1 MNRYNLSKRLSK
13 VVNLVEPA
21 AFLVDIGCDHGFVS
35 IDLVSSGK
43 VKKALCTDINEG
55 PLERAK
61 GHIKDY
67 CLEDKISTLLSDGLL
82 SIVNNIDTLE
92 PSDYDFDAACICGM
106 GGLMGIKIIFE
117 ADELFRKMNVFYLQL
132 QSDLELVRLFLCKFG
147 YEILFEDLIFE
158 DGKYYTAMKV
168 RSCRDLSKAEIEAEV
183 NKLNG
188 EDPAAEEESSD
199 NNGFDLI
206 PAKLKAA
213 YDGLSVEKCVDL
225 KYPHYDG
232 MDEEVYKSFLD
243 FMIDKYETIQN
254 YLPDNSDRK
263 EAIEKE
269 LSIMHAAY
277 ERYVNQ

>member
-43 VKKALCTDINEG
+43 VKRALCTDINEG

-61 GHIKDY
+61 THIKEY
-67 CLEDKISTLLSDGLL
+67 GLEDKISTLLSDGLL
-82 SIVNNIDTLE
+82 SIVNNTDSLD
-92 PSDYDFDAACICGM
+92 PPDYDFASACICGL

-117 ADELFRKMNVFYLQL
+117 ADMLFRKMNIFYLQL
-132 QSDLELVRLFLCKFG
+132 QSDLELVRLFLDKFG
-147 YEILFEDLIFE
+147 YEILFEDLVFE

-168 RSCRDLSKAEIEAEV
+168 KSRYDFPKTEIETEL

-188 EDPAAEEESSD
+188 EDSASGEGSLE
-199 NNGFDLI
+199 NNGFDPV
-206 PAKLKAA
+206 PAKLKAL
-213 YDGLSVEKCVDL
+213 YDCLSVKECIDL

-232 MDEEVYKSFLD
+232 MDEEVYKAFLD
-243 FMIDKYETIQN
+243 FMINKYETIQN
-254 YLPDNSDRK
+254 YLPDNSDRT

-269 LSIMHAAY
+269 LAIMHAAY
-277 ERYVNQ
+277 DKYVKQ

>member
-43 VKKALCTDINEG
+43 VKRALCTDINEG

-61 GHIKDY
+61 THIKEY
-67 CLEDKISTLLSDGLL
+67 GLEDKISTLLSDGLL
-82 SIVNNIDTLE
+82 SIVNNTDSLD
-92 PSDYDFDAACICGM
+92 PPDYDFDSACICGM

-117 ADELFRKMNVFYLQL
+117 ADMLFRKMNIFYLQL
-132 QSDLELVRLFLCKFG
+132 QSDLELVRLFLDKFG
-147 YEILFEDLIFE
+147 YEILFEDLVFE

-168 RSCRDLSKAEIEAEV
+168 RSCREPDI
-183 NKLNG
+183 NT
-188 EDPAAEEESSD
+188 D
-199 NNGFDLI
+199 GFDVI
-206 PAKLKAA
+206 PSKLKDA
-213 YDGLSVEKCVDL
+213 YDCLSVEECVDL

-232 MDEEVYKSFLD
+232 MDEEVYKAFLD
-243 FMIDKYETIQN
+243 FMINKYETIQN
-254 YLPDNSDRK
+254 YLPDNSDRT

-269 LSIMHAAY
+269 LAIMHAAY
-277 ERYVNQ
+277 DKYVKQ